1 MKHDVRI
8 FKILAMLLRVH
19 THAQKE
25 TKMQLTDLLMR
36 LVDGQNFTSQ
46 ESHSLAGRTLSEKGA
61 LVFIG
66 PQCFLP
72 EVTLVLSSLHPDRQS
87 LSTVVVP
94 QLNRALVG
102 HSDKS

>member
-1 MKHDVRI
+1 MKHNIQV
-8 FKILAMLLRVH
+8 FKILAMSLRVH
-19 THAQKE
+19 THAQKG

-36 LVDGQNFTSQ
+36 LVDGQNFTNQ

-72 EVTLVLSSLHPDRQS
+72 EAMLVLSSLHPDRQS
-87 LSTVVVP
+87 LNTVVMP
-94 QLNRALVG
+94 QLSRALVG
-102 HSDKS
+102 PSDKS